1 MDWGAITD
9 NSLRATFGQETVVYA
24 LACIG
29 LNLHFGYTGLLNFG
43 QVGFMAV
50 GAYSVGITVS
60 YFGMPI
66 WIGLAAGIGASLLLA
81 LLLGLP
87 TLRLRAD
94 YLAIVTIAASEIIRF
109 VARSV
114 SLREYTG
121 GSSGISERFAVE
133 FYDLNPFGNGTYG
146 FGPIQYSERRMWVL
160 AVGWTVVLLGV
171 AFVWALMRSPWGRV
185 VKAVREDED
194 AARSLG
200 KNVYLYRMQSLMLG
214 GLFGT
219 FGGFVFAIGT
229 QSVQPDSYST
239 PVTFFAY
246 TALILGGTATIW
258 GPVVGP
264 MIFWTLLAF
273 TDSLLRQLV
282 QNDIIPTT
290 IMDGVQVGQV
300 RFMLVGVGLVVLMA
314 FRPQGLFGDKNE
326 LLLDAR

>member
-1 MDWGAITD
+1 MDWGSIVD

-50 GAYSVGITVS
+50 GAYSVGISVA
-60 YFGMPI
+60 YFGLPLWVALGI
-66 WIGLAAGIGASLLLA
+66 GIGASLLLA

-114 SLREYTG
+114 TLREYTG
-121 GSSGISERFAVE
+121 GSSGISARFASS
-133 FYDLNPFGNGTYG
+133 FYDLNPFGSGTYG
-146 FGPIQYSERRMWVL
+146 IGPIQYSERRLWL
-160 AVGWTVVLLGV
+160 LLVGWAVVLLGV

-185 VKAVREDED
+185 VKAIREDED
-194 AARSLG
+194 AARALG
-200 KNVYLYRMQSLMLG
+200 KNAYRYKMQSLMLG

-273 TDSLLRQLV
+273 TDTFLRQAV
-282 QNDIIPTT
+282 QNDLIPTS

-300 RFMLVGVGLVVLMA
+300 RFMLVGLGLVLLMV
-314 FRPQGLFGDKNE
+314 FRPQGIFGNKNE
-326 LLLDAR
+326 LMLDAR